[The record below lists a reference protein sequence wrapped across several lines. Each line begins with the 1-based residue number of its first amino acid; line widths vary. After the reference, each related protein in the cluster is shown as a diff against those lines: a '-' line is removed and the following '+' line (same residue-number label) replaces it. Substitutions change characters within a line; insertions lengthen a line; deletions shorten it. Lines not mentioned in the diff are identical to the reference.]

1 MSVNGIGTAGYPVM
15 GYEMRKTGKNVTGGS
30 FAEQA
35 AEVARNSHPAWRSPH
50 CLR

>member
-15 GYEMRKTGKNVTGGS
+15 GYEMRKTGNNVTGGS

-35 AEVARNSHPAWRSPH
+35 AEVARATATLHGAA
-50 CLR
+50 LTV